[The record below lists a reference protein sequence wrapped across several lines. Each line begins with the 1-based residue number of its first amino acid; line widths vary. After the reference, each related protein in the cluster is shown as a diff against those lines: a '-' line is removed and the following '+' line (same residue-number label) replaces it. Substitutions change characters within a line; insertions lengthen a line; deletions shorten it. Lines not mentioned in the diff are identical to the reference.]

1 MGAFQRLLLFVAGL
15 GLAADTIELFV
26 VAYVIPSAEVEL
38 CMSGTDKG
46 WLGMLIS
53 NPYHIKITNFKYLC
67 HCIYR
72 LRIRYLKC
80 INWYNFSS

>member
-1 MGAFQRLLLFVAGL
+1 MITGL

-46 WLGMLIS
+46 WLGEWSFGSAGVVLS
-53 NPYHIKITNFKYLC
+53 LAGE
-67 HCIYR
+67 
-72 LRIRYLKC
+72 
-80 INWYNFSS
+80 FSVLFMY